1 MTTERPDKQSLA
13 DSLGFESQGPAAEED
28 FPAGDGSIQAVHR
41 DPARQ
46 IEILEA
52 ANKGAAAA
60 DDDDDD
66 SSEDFEFAFVVKDPE
81 AFPSVTA
88 DEIFSGGR
96 IIPAYPVFNLASSD
110 AGETV
115 AAADETDVAQ
125 LIPLR
130 QLLIEE
136 RVARPASSS
145 SQPEDSGEHC
155 VWAPDRCKKSA
166 STGSSLR
173 WRLRDLMVGRSHSDG
188 KEKFVFLDKVSG
200 PKATAAAGKGA
211 KKAGRGTGTDV
222 VTAPMSYYG
231 KGSGEKAVKGPRR
244 SFLPYRQELFG
255 LFAPVNGLRRSHH
268 PY

>member
-1 MTTERPDKQSLA
+1 MTTERPGKPSLA
-13 DSLGFESQGPAAEED
+13 DSLGFGSLGSAAEED
-28 FPAGDGSIQAVHR
+28 VPPGDGSIPAVHH

-52 ANKGAAAA
+52 ADKDAAAA
-60 DDDDDD
+60 DDDDSDSD

-110 AGETV
+110 AGETA
-115 AAADETDVAQ
+115 AAADATDVAEQ
-125 LIPLR
+125 IPLR

-145 SQPEDSGEHC
+145 SQPEDAGEDC
-155 VWAPDRCKKSA
+155 VLAPDRCKKSA

-188 KEKFVFLDKVSG
+188 KEKFVFLETASG
-200 PKATAAAGKGA
+200 PKATAGKGA
-211 KKAGRGTGTDV
+211 KKAGRLTETDV
-222 VTAPMSYYG
+222 VTAPRGYYG
-231 KGSGEKAVKGPRR
+231 KGSVEKAVKGPRR

-268 PY
+268 PF

>member
-1 MTTERPDKQSLA
+1 MTMERPDKPSLA
-13 DSLGFESQGPAAEED
+13 DSLGFGSRGSAAEED
-28 FPAGDGSIQAVHR
+28 VPAGDGFIPAVRH

-46 IEILEA
+46 IEMLEA
-52 ANKGAAAA
+52 ADKDAAAEDD

-110 AGETV
+110 AGETA
-115 AAADETDVAQ
+115 AAADATDVAEQ
-125 LIPLR
+125 IPLR

-145 SQPEDSGEHC
+145 SQPEDAGGLRVGAGPVQEERLHR
-155 VWAPDRCKKSA
+155 VI
-166 STGSSLR
+166 SS
-173 WRLRDLMVGRSHSDG
+173 DLMVGRSHSDG
-188 KEKFVFLDKVSG
+188 KEKFVFLETASG
-200 PKATAAAGKGA
+200 PKATAGKGA
-211 KKAGRGTGTDV
+211 KKAGRVTETAV
-222 VTAPMSYYG
+222 VTAPRGYYG

-268 PY
+268 PF